1 MPLGSNSP
9 DRIRHVYV
17 RPRSPHLNGKVE
29 RSRQIDDQDFSQ
41 LLDQGG
47 VTDDIH
53 LF

>member
-1 MPLGSNSP
+1 MPLGSNSR

-17 RPRSPHLNGKVE
+17 RARSPHLNGKVE
-29 RSRQIDDQDFSQ
+29 RSRQIDDQDFAQ